1 MRITPLDI
9 QHREFPKK
17 FKGYAPEQVN
27 AFLEAVSQTVE
38 SLVREN
44 TMYREKLATREQ
56 ELAELRKSEA
66 TLTNTLITTQNFAD
80 QLKVN
85 AQQDADRII
94 KEAELQAQECLAAAR
109 AELADLHRYIADV
122 RRQRLVAIEQIR
134 STFNT
139 FERLIDMDAHG
150 AGSPLGED
158 MSLPMA
164 HEATAHSPH

>member
-9 QHREFPKK
+9 QHKVFPKK
-17 FKGYAPEQVN
+17 FKGYDPEQVN

-44 TMYREKLATREQ
+44 TTYREKLVTREQ
-56 ELAELRKSEA
+56 ELAELRKAEA

-94 KEAELQAQECLAAAR
+94 KEAELQAEERLATAR
-109 AELADLHRYIADV
+109 AELADLHRCIADV
-122 RRQRLVAIEQIR
+122 RRQRLVAVEQIR
-134 STFNT
+134 STINS
-139 FERLIDMDAHG
+139 FERLIDMDTQE
-150 AGSPLGED
+150 AGSPLED

-164 HEATAHSPH
+164 SEETAFSPN